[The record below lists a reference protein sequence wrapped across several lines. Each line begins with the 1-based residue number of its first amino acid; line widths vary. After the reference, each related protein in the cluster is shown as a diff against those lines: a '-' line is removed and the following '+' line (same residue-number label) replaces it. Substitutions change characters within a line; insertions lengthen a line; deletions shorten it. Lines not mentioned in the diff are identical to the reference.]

1 MFEKEVKIINRAEL
15 HTRPAS
21 MIVKTAAKFSSE
33 IYISN
38 NGYSVNAKSIIG
50 VMTLAASIGTN
61 LLIRAEGKDE
71 TEAVDALVELISQGF
86 GEI

>member
-1 MFEKEVKIINRAEL
+1 MNEKEVKIINRAGL

-21 MIVKTAAKFSSE
+21 MIVKTAAKFNSD
-33 IYISN
+33 IYIYN
-38 NGYSVNAKSIIG
+38 NGYAVNAKSIIG

-61 LLIRAEGKDE
+61 LIIRAEGKDE
-71 TEAVDALVELISQGF
+71 KEAVEALVELISQGF

>member
-1 MFEKEVKIINRAEL
+1 MYEKEVKIINRAGL

-21 MIVKTAAKFSSE
+21 MIVKTAAKFNSDV
-33 IYISN
+33 YINN
-38 NGYSVNAKSIIG
+38 NGYTVNAKSIIG

-61 LLIRAEGKDE
+61 LIIRAEGKDE
-71 TEAVDALVELISQGF
+71 KEAVEALVELISQGF

>member
-1 MFEKEVKIINRAEL
+1 MYEKEVKIINRAGL

-21 MIVKTAAKFSSE
+21 MIVKTAAKFNSD
-33 IYISN
+33 IYINN
-38 NGYSVNAKSIIG
+38 NGYTVNAKSIIG

-61 LLIRAEGKDE
+61 LIIRAEGKDE
-71 TEAVDALVELISQGF
+71 KEAVEALVELISQGF